1 MKRKACILG
10 ATGLVGSQLLNY
22 LLEDDKYDEVL
33 VYARRSTGVEHPKL
47 HEVVGDLLDEGFFND
62 PIFAEDIFC
71 CIGTTQSKTPDV
83 SVYKQIDFG
92 IPVHSAQAGIR
103 GGMRKFLVVSSIGA
117 NANSRMFYPKVKGQ
131 MEDALKKMAIPRL
144 HIFRPSM
151 LLGDRNEFRFG
162 ESVGKALVKVFG
174 VFIPSKYKGI
184 SASEVAQAMHRVAV
198 SDVGKLV
205 YESDEIKKMAK

>member
-47 HEVVGDLLDEGFFND
+47 REIVGDLLDEDFFNE

>member
-47 HEVVGDLLDEGFFND
+47 HEIVGDLLDESFFNE

>member
-47 HEVVGDLLDEGFFND
+47 REIVGDLLDEGFFNE
-62 PIFAEDIFC
+62 PILAEDFFC